1 MMILAIDSGKTFLK
15 LGIYNQ
21 NEVLKRFQVTYNH
34 IDDILLKV
42 TTEFDIDNIV
52 LSIVGHFDKSYLE
65 KYFPKTKTIFI
76 NHNCLFPFEN
86 TYETPQTL
94 GIDRM
99 VLSAGAVLSYP
110 NKNRMIIDMGSC
122 ITYDF
127 INDKNQYL
135 GGAISP
141 GVDMRLKTLNEKTAS
156 LPLIEA
162 KTFDEVIGKST
173 KTAILSG
180 VMTAILFEM
189 EGFINYFRKENDN
202 FIIILTGGSS
212 IFFVKPLKS
221 LIFAEPNFLMD
232 SLVKLFIY
240 QTKQ

>member
-1 MMILAIDSGKTFLK
+1 MILAVDSGNTFLK
-15 LGIYNQ
+15 LGTYNQ
-21 NEVLKRFQVTYNH
+21 NEVLKRFQVTYNQ
-34 IDDILLKV
+34 IDDVLSKV
-42 TTEFDIDNIV
+42 SAEFDIDNIV
-52 LSIVGHFDKSYLE
+52 LSVVGHFDKSYLE
-65 KYFPKTKTIFI
+65 KYFPKAKTTFI

-86 TYETPQTL
+86 TYETPHTL
-94 GIDRM
+94 GVDRM
-99 VLSAGAVLSYP
+99 VLSAGAVLLHP
-110 NKNRMIIDMGSC
+110 NKNRLVIDMGSC

-127 INDKNQYL
+127 INDKDQYL

-141 GVDMRLKTLNEKTAS
+141 GVEMRLKTLNEKTAS

-173 KTAILSG
+173 QTAILSG
-180 VMTAILFEM
+180 VMTAILFEIK
-189 EGFINYFRKENDN
+189 GYIDYFLRENDN

-212 IFFVKPLKS
+212 KFFVKPLKS

-232 SLVKLFIY
+232 SLVQLFIY